1 MTTLKEW
8 GQRLGNPLN
17 WPPGDK
23 AFLISVLTAVL
34 HLEYTGWT
42 ILVLQS
48 PDTARFI
55 NPAFIHRILPLDLVV
70 LSLSFLFATS
80 MAFLRKRRPESVVHE
95 YAANLYYATSLC
107 MFSYLSGT
115 LTMATGVVL
124 AGAPILGFI
133 LFRPGPVLWSLGVAT
148 AILTVA
154 SLGAVVGWWPYAPAI
169 AIPLGT
175 DGQLSGFWLTSMTL
189 FVVPHL
195 AVVTLLS
202 WYVLAGWRQREEA
215 TRLLS
220 VTDPLTALPNRRA
233 ILAMLERERQ
243 HSRATERPLSIIM
256 VDLDRFKALND
267 DRGHAAG
274 DVALKETARRLQG
287 ALRQNDHVGRIGG
300 EEFLVI
306 LPGADS
312 HGAGLLAER
321 CRAALENE
329 PVILDDGTLVNLTA
343 SLGVYTRPEEDRIA
357 VDDMLDL
364 ADQALYRAKQGGR
377 NRVELAAAEGKE
389 PAGG

>member
-1 MTTLKEW
+1 MMSLKERVM
-8 GQRLGNPLN
+8 RLGNPLN

-23 AFLISVLTAVL
+23 AFLIFVLTAVL

-42 ILVLQS
+42 ILVLES
-48 PDTARFI
+48 PETARFM
-55 NPAFIHRILPLDLVV
+55 NPAFVREILPLDLVV
-70 LSLSFLFATS
+70 LGLSFLFVGV
-80 MAFLRKRRPESVVHE
+80 MAFLRKRRPESIVHE
-95 YAANLYYATSLC
+95 YVANLYYAISLC
-107 MFSYLSGT
+107 MFSYLSGS

-133 LFRPGPVLWSLGVAT
+133 LFRPGPVLWSLGIAVT
-148 AILTVA
+148 ILAVA
-154 SLGAVVGWWPYAPAI
+154 SLGAMYGWWPYAPAI

-175 DGQLSGFWLTSMTL
+175 GSQLSGFWLGSMTL

-195 AVVTLLS
+195 AVITLLS

-233 ILAMLERERQ
+233 ILAMLARERQ
-243 HSRATERPLSIIM
+243 HSRATERALSIIM

-274 DVALKETARRLQG
+274 DVALKETARRLRG

-312 HGAGLLAER
+312 QGARLLAER

-329 PVILDDGTLVNLTA
+329 PVILEDGTLANLTA
-343 SLGVYTRPEEDRIA
+343 SLGVYTRVEADPIA
-357 VDDMLDL
+357 AEDMLDL
-364 ADQALYRAKQGGR
+364 ADQALYRAKQAGR
-377 NRVELAAAEGKE
+377 NRVELAGVGGGE
-389 PAGG
+389 PADR